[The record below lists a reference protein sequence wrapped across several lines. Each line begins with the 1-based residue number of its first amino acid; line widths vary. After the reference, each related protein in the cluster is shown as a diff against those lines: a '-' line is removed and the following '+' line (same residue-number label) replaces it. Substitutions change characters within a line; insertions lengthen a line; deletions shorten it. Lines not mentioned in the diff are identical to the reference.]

1 MGEGCVKS
9 VEDACWVCQCA
20 TFAILY
26 RCVSLP
32 LCSAGLNSTIQ
43 QSNDEEGR

>member
-20 TFAILY
+20 TFAM
-26 RCVSLP
+26 CEFASL
-32 LCSAGLNSTIQ
+32 LSRS
-43 QSNDEEGR
+43 